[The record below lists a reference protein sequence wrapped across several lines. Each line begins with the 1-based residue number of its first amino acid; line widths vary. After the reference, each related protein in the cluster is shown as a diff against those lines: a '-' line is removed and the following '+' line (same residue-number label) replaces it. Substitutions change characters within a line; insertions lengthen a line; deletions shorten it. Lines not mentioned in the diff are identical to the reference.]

1 MLTPASGRRLFPSV
15 SDSGSGSKGPPYP
28 PPPRGEWH
36 WPPQLTVVV
45 AIALQL
51 LLPNTLSLSEATKWI
66 VPALEGAMLVA
77 LVVASP
83 QRLEAPHS
91 LRRVLT
97 LCLTA
102 VVSVANAIALV
113 LLARL
118 LLNRGLSSGS
128 QGHALIIAGS
138 EIWLTN
144 VLIFSLWYWELDRGG
159 PGIRAA
165 SLDGRPD
172 FQFPQMTDEV
182 AALYPGW
189 RPQFADYLYVSLTN
203 ATALS
208 PTDTMPLSVAAKM
221 IMGLQSLIS
230 LVTIGLVVSRAV
242 NIL

>member
-1 MLTPASGRRLFPSV
+1 MSTQAAQ
-15 SDSGSGSKGPPYP
+15 SKGPPYP
-28 PPPRGEWH
+28 PPPGGEWH
-36 WPPQLTVVV
+36 WPPQLTVVA

-51 LLPNTLSLSEATKWI
+51 LLPNNLTLTQGSKWI
-66 VPALEGAMLVA
+66 LPALEG
-77 LVVASP
+77 VVLIVLFIASP

-91 LRRVLT
+91 ARRILT
-97 LCLTA
+97 LGLTA
-102 VVSVANAIALV
+102 IVSLANAISLV
-113 LLARL
+113 LLAHL

-144 VLIFSLWYWELDRGG
+144 VLIFALWYWELDRGG

-165 SLDGRPD
+165 GLDERPD
-172 FQFPQMTDEV
+172 FQFPHMTDEV
-182 AALYPGW
+182 AALYEGW
-189 RPQFADYLYVSLTN
+189 RPQFVDYLYLSLTN

-208 PTDTMPLSVAAKM
+208 PTDTMPLSVTAKM